1 MDWILTNITTLGLAL
16 GLILAGIA
24 LPAAIAVIVV
34 LRLPADYF
42 THTRRDPIYR
52 HGTHPLLGWSLVVL
66 KNLSG
71 LVLVTL
77 GIVMIFTPGQGL
89 LTLLV
94 GLMLL
99 NFPGKYRLERR
110 LVRMGPVI
118 PALNWLRGRWGR
130 APLMTPKT

>member
-16 GLILAGIA
+16 GLILAGVA

-71 LVLVTL
+71 LVLVIL

-118 PALNWLRGRWGR
+118 PTLNWLRGRWGR
-130 APLMTPKT
+130 APLITPEA